1 MAEVK
6 TKPNR
11 LAKEASPY
19 LRQHAHNPVDWYP
32 WGNDALSRA
41 KREQKPI
48 FLSIGYSACHWCH
61 VMERESFED
70 QETAE
75 LMNQHF
81 VNIKVDREERPD
93 LDHIYMTAVQ
103 AMTQHG
109 GWPMSVFLTPEQ
121 KPFYGGTYFP
131 PIDRMGMPSFK
142 KILAG
147 VSNAWTTRKEEVQ
160 QSAGQLMEAL
170 KNLESGTRME
180 GAQKLVPEILRQ
192 AVLSY
197 ASVFDPVNGGF
208 GNAPKFFHS
217 MDVRQ
222 VLRHWWRTKDAD
234 ALEMVTTTLDH
245 WSRGGIYDHLGG
257 GFHRY
262 STDPEWLAPHFEKM
276 LYDNALVS
284 ECFLEGYQATRN
296 PHYAHVARETL
307 DYVLREM
314 RSPEGAFYST
324 QDADTE
330 GEEGKFYVWTKA
342 EILAHLEKDVAEA
355 FAAVYDVTPSGNWEG
370 KTILRLKKTFAE
382 HAEALGTDVDSLEAT
397 LAVARRKLLEVR
409 ARRTPPFRDEKI
421 LASWNGLMIDTL
433 AKAAVILGDP
443 GYAVAAR
450 AAMTSLWEKLY
461 SGERLLHQMK
471 EGFGMLDGYLDDH
484 ACLAQACISLFE
496 LDGDVQWI
504 EKARKL
510 MDAVLTDFWDGSGG
524 FFFVGKEH
532 EKLILRPRDSHDGAM
547 PSGSSMAVTALLR
560 LGNVCGD
567 LKYLLK
573 AEEALKAQEP
583 LLRQVP
589 RAAGQMVLALDLYLA
604 PPQQVYLVE
613 GDSPEEF
620 ESCLEKVR
628 GTFAPHRVVGI
639 KRKGV
644 DLEKFRELVPAAAD
658 KTAQKGMTTVFVCER
673 FACQR
678 PLVGEAEVEAWTK

>member
-1 MAEVK
+1 MADVK
-6 TKPNR
+6 RTPNR
-11 LAKEASPY
+11 LSKEASPY

-32 WGNDALSRA
+32 WGFEALNRA

-70 QETAE
+70 DETAQ

-109 GWPMSVFLTPEQ
+109 GWPMSVFLTPDQ

-147 VSNAWTTRKEEVQ
+147 VSNAWTSRKDEVL

-170 KNLESGTRME
+170 KNLGE
-180 GAQKLVPEILRQ
+180 GARAQAAGKLTPDLLKN
-192 AVLSY
+192 AVLSF
-197 ASVFDPVNGGF
+197 AEAFDPVNGGF
-208 GNAPKFFHS
+208 GGAPKFFHT

-222 VLRHWWRTKDAD
+222 VLRHWARSQDPD

-245 WSRGGIYDHLGG
+245 WARGGIYDHLGG

-276 LYDNALVS
+276 LYDNALVA
-284 ECFLEGYQATRN
+284 ETFLEAYQATRN
-296 PHYAHVARETL
+296 ADYAHVARETL

-314 RSPEGAFYST
+314 RAENGAFFST

-342 EILAHLEKDVAEA
+342 EVFAHLEKDVAET
-355 FAAVYDVTPSGNWEG
+355 FAAVYDVTANGNWEG
-370 KTILRLKKTFAE
+370 KTILRKKKKLADQ
-382 HAEALGTDVDSLEAT
+382 AEALGTDVDSLEAT
-397 LAVARRKLLEVR
+397 LSVARRKLLEVR
-409 ARRTPPFRDEKI
+409 GRRPAPFRDEKI

-433 AKAAVILGDP
+433 AKASSILGDP
-443 GYAVAAR
+443 GYADAGR
-450 AAMTSLWEKLY
+450 AAMLALFDKLY

-471 EGFGMLDGYLDDH
+471 DGLGMLDGYLDDH
-484 ACLAQACISLFE
+484 ACLANACVSLFE

-510 MDAVLTDFWDGSGG
+510 MDAVLSDFWDGSGG
-524 FFFVGKEH
+524 FYFTGKDH
-532 EKLILRPRDSHDGAM
+532 EKLILRPRDTHDGAI
-547 PSGSSMAVTALLR
+547 PSGASMAVTALLR
-560 LGNVCGD
+560 LGNVCGE

-573 AEEALKAQEP
+573 AEEALKTQEP
-583 LLRQVP
+583 LLRQIP
-589 RAAGQMVLALDLYLA
+589 RAAGQMVIALDFFLA
-604 PPQQVYLVE
+604 PPEQVYLVE

-620 ESCLEKVR
+620 ENCLHAVR
-628 GTFAPHRVVGI
+628 SGFTPNRVLGM
-639 KRKGV
+639 KRRGV
-644 DLEKFRELVPAAAD
+644 DPARFKNAVPAAAD
-658 KTAQKGMTTVFVCER
+658 KVAQKGMTTVFVCER

-678 PLVGEAEVEAWTK
+678 PLVGEAEVEAWKK